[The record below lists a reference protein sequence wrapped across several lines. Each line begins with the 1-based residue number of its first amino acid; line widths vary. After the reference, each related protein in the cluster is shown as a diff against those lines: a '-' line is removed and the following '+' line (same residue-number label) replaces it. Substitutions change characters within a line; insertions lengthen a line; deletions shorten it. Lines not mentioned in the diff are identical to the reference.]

1 MKRTIKYT
9 LCILL
14 VISVICIS
22 CSCLYAPDNTP
33 KGDWSDDFD
42 FLGKVVEYVKANYIG
57 DVDLDKMDYMTAYA
71 LITALDDFSY
81 LTDDTVTT
89 ISNATLGVA
98 ITRTKYN
105 EHIISHIYDG
115 FPASEIKS
123 DGFCLKRGDFIYAVN
138 GERVEGAS
146 SAVFNSLVSGG
157 VGTEIVL
164 TIKRDGVILG
174 DYSYTKVDKYVPRA
188 VYISDISEEVGY
200 IRLSDFSETKL
211 SSGIIVS
218 VNDEFDSC
226 MASLVDD
233 GKTSLILDLRG
244 NPGGS
249 ASILSHIA
257 SYFVPLDNGKPR
269 DILSLSYAKG
279 NAEVM
284 VKVSE
289 DNYVDMPVTVLVDEN
304 TASAAEALTGALRA
318 YNSDN
323 TTVIGNKTYGK
334 GVFQSRSPKIE
345 DITSTS
351 DAFNDSYY
359 IMLVSGY
366 YYIIDP
372 SYEDGRYCIHQNGIV
387 PDIQVTKSDIHA
399 LIDDAEIVKA
409 LEILSK

>member
-1 MKRTIKYT
+1 MKRNIKII

-14 VISVICIS
+14 IVSVLGIF
-22 CSCLYAPDNTP
+22 CSCLYTP
-33 KGDWSDDFD
+33 VNSSKDDWSDDFD

-115 FPASEIKS
+115 FPASETKS
-123 DGFCLKRGDFIYAVN
+123 DGFYLKRGDFIYAVN

-146 SAVFNSLVSGG
+146 SSVFNSLVSGG

-164 TIKRDGVILG
+164 TIKRDGVIVG

-233 GKTSLILDLRG
+233 GKSSLILDLRG

-279 NAEVM
+279 DAEVM

-289 DNYVDMPVTVLVDEN
+289 DNYVDMPVVVLVDEN

-323 TTVIGNKTYGK
+323 TTVVGNKTYGK

-387 PDIQVTKSDIHA
+387 PDIQVAKSDIHA
-399 LIDDAEIVKA
+399 LVDDAEIVKA